1 MEQQGKHWVLKRE
14 IQVGHLISTVVV
26 AASVFSYVLTLER
39 RIALVEQ
46 QVAAQR
52 EVDAKQDVAQAK
64 ATDALTA
71 RLDRIEAKLDRLIE
85 KYQGVRP

>member
-52 EVDAKQDVAQAK
+52 ETDAKQDIAQAS
-64 ATDALTA
+64 ATAALTA
-71 RLDRIEAKLDRLIE
+71 RLDRIEQKLDRLIE
-85 KYQGVRP
+85 RYQGVRP